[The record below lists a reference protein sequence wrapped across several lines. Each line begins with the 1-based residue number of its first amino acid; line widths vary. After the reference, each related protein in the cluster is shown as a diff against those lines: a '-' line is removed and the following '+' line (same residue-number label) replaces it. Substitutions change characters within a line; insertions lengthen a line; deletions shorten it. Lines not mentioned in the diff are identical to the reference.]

1 MKNKFTLALGVI
13 LLAVLILTLSILTF
27 TLVTVSQD
35 EFVPDDNSDIKL
47 VVLGDSIAEAVL
59 GPSPISE
66 REYYSYCTL
75 LGQINGFIYHNRAV
89 SGYETKHLLEYLNR
103 EKDDSAYV
111 HLTRVREAD
120 VIVISILGN
129 DFLLNG
135 FNENVISSMN
145 DDYTAADAIL
155 EKSYQNIDGIVK
167 RIRSLNPDVELIIQT
182 VYNPVYPESKIMA
195 QWAID
200 TLINDYGVTKDDL
213 HHIASKLINR
223 LNNVLF
229 EYLKNN
235 PDSFRI
241 ADVNAKF
248 DAIYKARP
256 ERLDRFIYEDYI
268 HPSNEGHAIIMSTVQ
283 SVLEDLGLCDSYNA
297 LVNYKNVKIEQLHRL
312 YDGTEAKLGEIESKI
327 KGAHTIDEVTEIY
340 FDGTYG
346 IVPKY

>member
-1 MKNKFTLALGVI
+1 MKRKFSLALGGIV
-13 LLAVLILTLSILTF
+13 LAVVIIALVVLTTLLITAPK
-27 TLVTVSQD
+27 D
-35 EFVPDDNSDIKL
+35 DFVPDDNSDIKL

-66 REYYSYCTL
+66 REDYSYCSL
-75 LGQINGFIYHNRAV
+75 LGQINGFTYHNRAV
-89 SGYETKHLLEYLNR
+89 SGYETKHLLEYISR
-103 EKDDSAYV
+103 EKDDSAYA
-111 HLTRVREAD
+111 HITKIKEAD

-135 FNENVISSMN
+135 FNENIISAMN
-145 DDYTAADAIL
+145 DDYTRADAIL
-155 EKSYQNIDGIVK
+155 ANSYVNIDGIVK
-167 RIRSLNPDVELIIQT
+167 RIRTLNPDVELIIQT
-182 VYNPVYPESKIMA
+182 VYNPMFPESLIMEP
-195 QWAID
+195 WALE
-200 TLINDYGVTKDDL
+200 TLLNDYDVKKEDL

-283 SVLEDLGLCDSYNA
+283 SVLEDLGLCDPYNA
-297 LVNYKNVKIEQLHRL
+297 LVNYKNVKIAQLHRL
-312 YDGTEAKLGEIESKI
+312 YDDTEVKVSEVESKI
-327 KGAHTIDEVTEIY
+327 KSAYTIDEVTEVY
-340 FDGTYG
+340 FDGVYG
-346 IVPKY
+346 VDPIY